1 MSDSIMAK
9 WANALVGYSVKV
21 KPRDRVV
28 ITGQVAAE
36 PLMRAVYKEV
46 VRVGAFPIVLPTFS
60 GISVD
65 LLKHGNDD
73 QLSYISPIDWFARA
87 EADVAITIM
96 ADSNTKSLASVDPK
110 RQQFFQAA
118 RRELFKTYM
127 DRSASGDLEW
137 TLTLF
142 PTDAYAQDAGLS
154 TDEFAAFV
162 YESC

>member
-73 QLSYISPIDWFARA
+73 QLSYISPIDWFA
-87 EADVAITIM
+87 
-96 ADSNTKSLASVDPK
+96 
-110 RQQFFQAA
+110 
-118 RRELFKTYM
+118 
-127 DRSASGDLEW
+127 
-137 TLTLF
+137 
-142 PTDAYAQDAGLS
+142 LS
-154 TDEFAAFV
+154 
-162 YESC
+162 